1 MIDKIDILHLERG
14 GTETVDACNGTE
26 AWWGESAAIF
36 ADCIDL
42 ASLLNSVSF
51 QCRHREANE
60 VAHDLARDSFMCK
73 SSSNWVDEPPD
84 FIICKL
90 LNNVTVL

>member
-1 MIDKIDILHLERG
+1 MLVMELKLG
-14 GTETVDACNGTE
+14 GGNLRLFLRTV
-26 AWWGESAAIF
+26 
-36 ADCIDL
+36 DL

-51 QCRHREANE
+51 QYCPREANE

-73 SSSNWVDEPPD
+73 SSSNWVNEPPD

-90 LNNVTVL
+90 LNDVTVL